1 MIASEPAKH
10 KQERYFIQRQHRAI
24 QGLVQQVK
32 RMPLIESSL
41 QTADPAFQRNEA
53 QLLAQIAQFRALE
66 QRTVM
71 RSERA
76 AASFHARGKLLPRE
90 RLAQLLDPGQ
100 PFLELMTLAGYCG
113 LEDPDPAT
121 SVPGSALIVGIGHI
135 CGVRCMVAINDAG
148 ISAGAMQALTGQ
160 KLIRCQDI
168 ALAHKLPF
176 VQLVESAGGNLKKYR
191 VERFIVGGGMF
202 YNLARLSAAG
212 LPVVSLIHGSSAA
225 GGAYLPGLS
234 DYVVMVRQ
242 QAHAYLAGPALLK
255 AATGEEA
262 TDEEL
267 GGADMHAS
275 ASGLA
280 DYVAE
285 NDMDG
290 IARIREVMRAV
301 GWTAEPAREAW
312 TPPRYAAQ
320 ELLGLMPADAR
331 TPVDMRE
338 IIARLVDGSDF
349 HAFKELYGPATVCGY
364 ARLFGHPVGILTN
377 NGPLDTAGAAKAAEF
392 IQLCVQ
398 LDRPILFLQNIT
410 GFIVGRAHEEAGIIK
425 HGAKLIQA
433 LSNAPVPR
441 ITVLCGSS
449 YGAGNYGMCGRAFKP
464 NFLFTWPNAKTAVMG
479 GEQAAMTMRMVAEG
493 AARRSGRTLPEDELA
508 RESQDII
515 DTFNTQSSA
524 IHTSSLLLDD
534 GILDPRDTRDVL
546 GVVLDTIALAK
557 ARPVTPIQFG
567 VARF

>member
-1 MIASEPAKH
+1 MATLASNLAPASPAYTRNKAH
-10 KQERYFIQRQHRAI
+10 MLD
-24 QGLVQQVK
+24 LVEQV
-32 RMPLIESSL
+32 
-41 QTADPAFQRNEA
+41 
-53 QLLAQIAQFRALE
+53 RALE
-66 QRTVM
+66 QRAVL
-71 RSERA
+71 RSARSA
-76 AASFHARGKLLPRE
+76 ANFHERGKLLPRE
-90 RLAQLLDPGQ
+90 RLAHLLDPGR

-113 LEDPDPAT
+113 IEDRDPAT
-121 SVPGSALIVGIGHI
+121 SIPGSALIVGIGHI
-135 CGVRCMVAINDAG
+135 SGVRCMVAANDAG
-148 ISAGAMQALTGQ
+148 ISAGAMQSLTGQ
-160 KLIRCQDI
+160 KLIRAQEI

-212 LPVVSLIHGSSAA
+212 LPVISLIHGSSAA

-242 QAHAYLAGPALLK
+242 QARAFLAGPALLK

-262 TDEEL
+262 TEEEL
-267 GGADMHAS
+267 GGTDMHAR

-285 NDMDG
+285 NDLDG
-290 IARIREVMRAV
+290 IARIRDILRSI
-301 GWTAEPAREAW
+301 GWTDTAVLPPSPIR
-312 TPPRYAAQ
+312 PPRHDR
-320 ELLGLMPADAR
+320 EDLLGVMPADAR

-338 IIARLVDGSDF
+338 VIARLVDDSDF
-349 HAFKELYGPATVCGY
+349 HEFKQLYGAPTVCGY
-364 ARLFGHPVGILTN
+364 ATVHGQPVGILTN
-377 NGPLDTAGAAKAAEF
+377 NGPLDPAGATKAAEF

-410 GFIVGRAHEEAGIIK
+410 GFIVGRAHEEAGMIK

-441 ITVLCGSS
+441 ITLLCGASF
-449 YGAGNYGMCGRAFKP
+449 GAGNYGMCGRAFKP
-464 NFLFTWPNAKTAVMG
+464 DFLFSWPNAKTAVMG

-493 AARRSGRTLPEDELA
+493 AARRAGRAVNEDALA
-508 RESQDII
+508 QESREIVDN
-515 DTFNTQSSA
+515 FNEQSTA
-524 IHTSSLLLDD
+524 IYTSSLLLDD
-534 GILDPRDTRDVL
+534 GIIDPRNTREVL
-546 GVVLDTIALAK
+546 GVVLKTAAAAK
-557 ARPVTPIQFG
+557 TRPVIPIQFG